1 MFRFFQL
8 KYGNSF
14 TEMTNF
20 LSFIYEI
27 LNFLSNLIIFINSF
41 QKILEDAIRILFAN
55 LYLITLTS
63 PLFLQN
69 IISNKT
75 RAAPM
80 YKDQMG

>member
-41 QKILEDAIRILFAN
+41 QTILEDAIRILFAN

-63 PLFLQN
+63 HLFLQN
-69 IISNKT
+69 IIINKT